1 MLQTKIRYITV
12 EQMREIDRL
21 MIEEFKIEL
30 PQMME
35 NAGRNL
41 ARLAVR
47 KFLRRLDPPGEVIV
61 LAGPGGNGGGAMVAA
76 RHLFNWG
83 FPVSVYLSHQ
93 HEKYGGVPGLQMKI
107 LKKMGLHIGEANEQ
121 ISSLSAGLIIDG
133 IIGYSLVGAPRKGA
147 ANRILWA
154 NSSSIPVLSLD
165 VPSGIESTS
174 GEIFEPAIQAAVTMT
189 LALPK
194 TGFQKPGIQKNMGE
208 LFVAD
213 ISVPFG
219 VYERMGITREELP
232 DFSKDEIVKLSPL
245 L

>member
-12 EQMREIDRL
+12 EQMREVDRL
-21 MIEEFKIEL
+21 MIEEYKIEL
-30 PQMME
+30 QQMME

-47 KFLRRLDPPGEVIV
+47 KFLHDLQTYREVIV

-93 HEKYGGVPGLQMKI
+93 HEKYSGVPGYQMKI
-107 LKKMGLHIGEANEQ
+107 LKNMGLHIGESDEQ
-121 ISSLSAGLIIDG
+121 ISSTSAALIIDG
-133 IIGYSLVGAPRKGA
+133 IIGYSLVETPRHGA
-147 ANRILWA
+147 ANRIIWA
-154 NSSSIPVLSLD
+154 NSSNIPILSLD
-165 VPSGIESTS
+165 VPSGIDSTT
-174 GEIFEPAIQAAVTMT
+174 GEIFDPAIQAMVTMT

-194 TGFQKPGIQKNMGE
+194 TGFQKPGIQKYTGE

-219 VYERMGITREELP
+219 VYKRLGIFREELP
-232 DFSKDEIVKLSPL
+232 DFSKDEIVKLPPL
-245 L
+245 T